1 MRKRKG
7 KVLAALLLA
16 VLVVAGG
23 LGITVSALNGAEPG
37 TICDGVYVDG
47 IALGGMTEAD
57 AESTLEEYVDQL
69 KDTRVIL
76 TVDEDHVEE
85 TTLKILGLEV
95 DSHAFVQEAAAVG
108 KSGNLIRR
116 YKELKDV
123 EANPMNFEIT
133 YTLRTDSLESYLEAL
148 AERYDVAA
156 EDSTLSRS
164 GGQFVVTD
172 HVVGRKVNVSKNVK
186 QIRDEILEQWDKQD
200 EIRLALV
207 IDDVE
212 PEYTREE
219 MEQADSLL
227 GSYTTE
233 YPTANRGRAQNVENG
248 CNLINGSIVYP
259 GEVMSAD
266 EKMRPY
272 TIANG
277 YGVGGAYL
285 NGEVIDSIGGGIC
298 QVSTTLYNAILYSEL
313 EVAARAAHSMTVNYV
328 PLSRDAAIAGDYK
341 DFKFKN
347 NTELPVYVEGIARN
361 GKITFN
367 IYGQETRDPGRKV
380 DFEYSVVETIEPGED
395 IVKEDPTKPT
405 SYMEVTQGAFTGYTV
420 HLYKVVYQDGV
431 QVDRYRINTSYYKS
445 SPRYVIQGT
454 MEEPEEE
461 IPEEETPEELPEE
474 TLPETPETPEETP
487 EELPEEGV
495 GEEEQIGEAEGSED
509 DLFGGE

>member
-1 MRKRKG
+1 MRRKKRKG
-7 KVLAALLLA
+7 KFLAAVLLALLA
-16 VLVVAGG
+16 VVCG

-37 TICDGVYVDG
+37 TICDGVFVDG
-47 IALGGMTEAD
+47 IALGGMTEED
-57 AESTLEEYVDQL
+57 AENTLDAYIAGL
-69 KDTRVIL
+69 KDTKVIL
-76 TVDEDHVEE
+76 TVDGKKEE
-85 TTLKILGLEV
+85 TSLKVLGLEV

-116 YKELKDV
+116 YKQLKDV
-123 EANPMNFEIT
+123 AANPMNFEIT
-133 YTLRTDSLESYLEAL
+133 YSMRTDSIEAYVESL
-148 AERYDVAA
+148 AEKYDVMAVDA
-156 EDSTLSRS
+156 TLSRS

-186 QIRDEILEQWDKQD
+186 QIREMVLDQWNKQD
-200 EIRLALV
+200 DIQLELM
-207 IDDVE
+207 IDDVA

-219 MEQADSLL
+219 LEQVDDLL

-233 YPTANRGRAQNVENG
+233 YPTSNRGRAQNVENG
-248 CNLINGSIVYP
+248 CKLIDGSIVYP
-259 GEVMSAD
+259 GEILSAD

-298 QVSTTLYNAILYSEL
+298 QVSTTLYNAVLYSEL
-313 EVAARAAHSMTVNYV
+313 ETAARAAHSMTVNYV

-347 NTELPVYVEGIARN
+347 NTELPVYVEGIAKN

-367 IYGQETRDPGRKV
+367 IYGVETRDPGRKV
-380 DFEYSVVETIEPGED
+380 DFEYSVVETIAPGED

-405 SYMEVTQGAFTGYTV
+405 SFMEVTQGAFTGYTV

-431 QVDRYRINTSYYKS
+431 QIDRYRINTSYYKS
-445 SPRYVIQGT
+445 SPRYVTKGT

-461 IPEEETPEELPEE
+461 IPEEELPEEPEVEIPEELPEQE
-474 TLPETPETPEETP
+474 DDVEIEDT
-487 EELPEEGV
+487 GR
-495 GEEEQIGEAEGSED
+495 ED